1 MLKYIPLVKHTSCTI
16 ILDIPELD
24 LSVVMLPIKIPS
36 DINKID
42 IINEISIIRTIPL
55 LNFKPNNKATITVNI
70 SWSIISGINDRIKL
84 TLKNSDLFDYCFK
97 SKNEELSSGVF
108 SIWVNI

>member
-16 ILDIPELD
+16 MLDMPALD

-42 IINEISIIRTIPL
+42 IINEISESQAIAKVTGGRNENGKNQSKQQESSSIQTEETESR
-55 LNFKPNNKATITVNI
+55 KNK
-70 SWSIISGINDRIKL
+70 
-84 TLKNSDLFDYCFK
+84 
-97 SKNEELSSGVF
+97 
-108 SIWVNI
+108 